1 MEAFDFIEMKI
12 PAKPDYVGVIRL
24 SLSGIAN
31 RMGFSY
37 ETIEDLKVAISEAV
51 TNVVTH
57 AYEDDAGEVSLGFGI
72 YSDRLEVMVADRGQ
86 SFALKDIRNKIGP
99 VDEQEQGMPIEELRE
114 GGFGLLLINA
124 LMDKVEINN
133 EYGVIV
139 LMTKY
144 LDEAEVDVNDHVTT
158 R

>member
-1 MEAFDFIEMKI
+1 MEAFDFIEMKV
-12 PAKPDYVGVIRL
+12 PAKPEYVGVIRL

-51 TNVVTH
+51 TNVVSH
-57 AYEDDAGEVSLGFGI
+57 AYRDDEGEVNLGFGV
-72 YSDRLEVMVADRGQ
+72 YEDRLEVMVADRGK
-86 SFALKDIRNKIGP
+86 SFSLKEIHKKIGP
-99 VDEQEQGMPIEELRE
+99 VDEAEQHLPISELRE
-114 GGFGLLLINA
+114 GGFGLLLIHT

-133 EYGVIV
+133 DYGVIV

-144 LDEAEVDVNDHVTT
+144 LDKTEVDIDDHVKT

>member
-1 MEAFDFIEMKI
+1 MDTFDFIEMKV
-12 PAKPDYVGVIRL
+12 PAKPEYVGVIRL

-37 ETIEDLKVAISEAV
+37 ETIEDLKIAISEAV
-51 TNVVTH
+51 TNVVSH
-57 AYEDDAGEVSLGFGI
+57 AYNDESGEVGLGFGV
-72 YSDRLEVMVADRGQ
+72 YPDRLEVMVADRGQ
-86 SFALKDIRNKIGP
+86 SFNLKEIRKKIGP
-99 VDEQEQGMPIEELRE
+99 FDEQEQDMPITELRE
-114 GGFGLLLINA
+114 GGFGLLLINT

-144 LDEAEVDVNDHVTT
+144 VDEAEVDVNDQVKT